1 MSTSTD
7 KVKGYLQRN
16 WLKLGLALI
25 LLFIFMKK
33 DLSFRINL
41 NSPVRMQ
48 QAPPQ
53 PSAPARQQQKAPP
66 PERYTENT
74 PQQTAATELP
84 ATERFDFSS
93 PPGSRRGLLAVD
105 RLEQVDDEK
114 IRAYIQR
121 FDRVAVSEK
130 KKFGIPA
137 SITIGNALLHSLA
150 GTSDLA
156 DAGANNHF
164 ALRCSPN
171 WQGAQR
177 TYEAQC
183 YRVYENAWTSFRDH
197 SFFITT
203 GSFAPLRQLSDTD
216 YKGWAEALEKRNF
229 SQEKNLARQLVR
241 VIEMYGL
248 QELDRR

>member
-93 PPGSRRGLLAVD
+93 PPGSRRDVLAID
-105 RLEQVDDEK
+105 RLGQVDEGK
-114 IRAYIQR
+114 VRAYIQR
-121 FDRVAVSEK
+121 FGRVAVSEQ

-150 GTSDLA
+150 GTTEM
-156 DAGANNHF
+156 AGAAANNHF
-164 ALRCSPN
+164 GLLCSSN
-171 WQGAQR
+171 WQGAQH
-177 TYEAQC
+177 TYEGQC